1 MNDVHIKNDTRMIP
15 LSGEAA
21 DSIVAASLESSREL
35 ILKSLYEKRMSLQ
48 KHDESADYLRKDI
61 SDLEGELKAFNDVLE
76 YYGW

>member
-1 MNDVHIKNDTRMIP
+1 MNDVHIKNDTLMIP